1 LSGIP
6 VMASDHSHVQVEVS
20 VVEELQTLLILMKA
34 SRAVVVVANI
44 LHSQEHTE
52 ASFNQS
58 AVVLFMSQWSALY
71 LGQGALNCHELF
83 A

>member
-1 LSGIP
+1 
-6 VMASDHSHVQVEVS
+6 MASDHSHVQIEMS

-34 SRAVVVVANI
+34 NWAVVIVANI

-58 AVVLFMSQWSALY
+58 AIVLFMAQFSALY
-71 LGQGALNCHELF
+71 LGQGAVNYHELF